1 MTAWAYIIA
10 EKMGFERVEALSLG
24 ELVFFFHHISWV
36 HLLKLSSLRVASV
49 FTSITSTHH
58 ALALGNVY
66 NDKERR
72 DAELEVSFVPG
83 GGSGKGRSS
92 KAADEEREGGYAQ
105 PWVSIMGR
113 K

>member
-1 MTAWAYIIA
+1 M
-10 EKMGFERVEALSLG
+10 
-24 ELVFFFHHISWV
+24 H
-36 HLLKLSSLRVASV
+36 SSASV

-66 NDKERR
+66 DDKQRQ

-83 GGSGKGRSS
+83 GTKRKGM
-92 KAADEEREGGYAQ
+92 KTTDEEEKEGGYAQ
-105 PWVSIMGR
+105 PWVGIMGR

>member
-24 ELVFFFHHISWV
+24 ELVSTAAEKDIPPDTFRR
-36 HLLKLSSLRVASV
+36 HLSASV

-66 NDKERR
+66 DDKERR

-83 GGSGKGRSS
+83 GGSRKGRSS
-92 KAADEEREGGYAQ
+92 KAADDEEREGGYAQ